1 MKNLQLFITLTALV
15 TGLAYL
21 WLSFQPKPKTV
32 APTTQIEYEW
42 IDASVDALDDD
53 TESNQPKMP
62 IQPEIK
68 SKISNKMLEDQGL
81 DLPQDMDVRKELLK
95 FEMGEYE
102 LTLKGN
108 LWKMKVKPVV
118 YTYYPLTLQTLRSS
132 IENLRRILYFLSAHR
147 VIEGLKS
154 EGGVDRFVKD
164 FQDRVINVIKVGK
177 IEKVEFEN
185 VQIYENPNPVPVIE
199 KNNEPTRVVPQ
210 AE

>member
-1 MKNLQLFITLTALV
+1 MKNLQLFITLTALI
-15 TGLAYL
+15 TGLAYF
-21 WLSFQPKPKTV
+21 WLSFQSKPKV
-32 APTTQIEYEW
+32 ATPTTQIEYEW
-42 IDASVDALDDD
+42 IDASVDVLEDDP
-53 TESNQPKMP
+53 ENNQPKIP
-62 IQPEIK
+62 IKPEIK
-68 SKISNKMLEDQGL
+68 STISNKILEDQGV

-147 VIEGLKS
+147 VIEGVKS

-164 FQDRVINVIKVGK
+164 FQDRVMNVIKVGK